1 MSFVFQTPRF
11 IIRRLEPADRDDMF
25 KMDSD
30 PEVHRYLGNHPLQTI
45 EETDAIIRSILDQY
59 ARLGVG
65 RLAIIDKT
73 THAFVGW
80 TGLKKLEEPY
90 NNQVNVYDL
99 GYRLQQQYW
108 GKGVA
113 TETALGTL
121 DYGFNTLSLEK
132 ITAMAD
138 GDNQGSNH
146 VLTKVGMRFVE
157 TFMLDNVL
165 HNWYE
170 LTRKD
175 YLEQQA
181 SGKGL
186 V

>member
-11 IIRRLEPADRDDMF
+11 IIRRLEATDREDMF
-25 KMDSD
+25 KMDND
-30 PEVHRYLGNHPLQTI
+30 PEVHRYLGNTPVQTI

-59 ARLGVG
+59 DRLGVG
-65 RLAIIDKT
+65 RMAIIDKT

-90 NNQVNVYDL
+90 NNQVGVYDL
-99 GYRLQQQYW
+99 GYRLLQEYW

-113 TETALGTL
+113 TETALGTIY
-121 DYGFNTLSLEK
+121 YGFNTLNLEK

-138 GDNQGSNH
+138 CDNLGSNH
-146 VLTKVGMRFVE
+146 VLTKAGMHFVE

-175 YLEQQA
+175 YLEQQS
-181 SGKGL
+181 SGKDI